1 MRKIEKI
8 KLLPIIIVWGF
19 VPLLVRMQPYQ
30 TGLSQFEWYPDSSE
44 WQTDFFLVWK
54 SWFITA
60 CAICMLLILAYNYFE
75 RKREMRV
82 EWPFYLVLAY
92 GVLVFLS
99 GLLSGN
105 SSFAFRGGYE
115 IYESV
120 WVLLSYCIIIYYTYQ
135 YVRTQEDVVR
145 LIEFTAIGV
154 GIQCVVGVS
163 QLVGMDVFR
172 TTIGKMLITPPSQWS
187 ELDTLSFRFPPHV
200 VYSTLYNVDYLG
212 YYVGIFL
219 PIMIVMLLFAGKIW
233 KKVVYAVL
241 SVALVLCLIGAGAL
255 GGAIAVIVGGI
266 VGSVVLISRNK
277 KWLLPGIASGAC
289 CAILFV
295 IVCLNTSLGEK
306 LYTVF
311 VGTTKG
317 YDAFAVKAIETNDED
332 VVFDINGE
340 RLHIRYMIDDATGG
354 VYVACSD
361 ETGNDLD
368 TQLTGENHS
377 IYEILDDRFDCVT
390 VEPAYVSEYI
400 GISVVA
406 DGVEWNFTNQVDGT
420 YYYANPIGKFVKMEP
435 VETVNVFNNDAFQNR
450 GVIWNHTIPHLK
462 EHILLGSGANTFVL
476 VYPQNDYIYKT
487 YMNMATMFDVKAH
500 NWYLQQWIE
509 NGLLALLCILAF
521 YGIYFV
527 RSVKLY
533 RRITFKHNMSA
544 YMGFAVFI
552 GINSYMISSI
562 VNDSYVCTAPVLW
575 CAFGLGYALNRMNAE
590 YLKKEQKGENK

>member
-1 MRKIEKI
+1 
-8 KLLPIIIVWGF
+8 
-19 VPLLVRMQPYQ
+19 
-30 TGLSQFEWYPDSSE
+30 
-44 WQTDFFLVWK
+44 
-54 SWFITA
+54 
-60 CAICMLLILAYNYFE
+60 ML
-75 RKREMRV
+75 
-82 EWPFYLVLAY
+82 
-92 GVLVFLS
+92 LS
-99 GLLSGN
+99 GLLSEN
-105 SSFAFRGGYE
+105 SPFAFHGGYE
-115 IYESV
+115 ICESV
-120 WVLLSYCIIIYYTYQ
+120 WVLLSYCMIIYYVYQ

-145 LIEFTAIGV
+145 LIKFTAIGV
-154 GIQCVVGVS
+154 GIHCVVGVS

-172 TTIGKMLITPPSQWS
+172 TTIGKMLITPRSQWS
-187 ELDTLSFRFPPHV
+187 ELDKLSFTFPPHV

-219 PIMIVMLLFAGKIW
+219 PIMIVMLLFAKKTWTKI
-233 KKVVYAVL
+233 VYAVL
-241 SVALVLCLIGAGAL
+241 SAALVLCLIGAGAW
-255 GGAIAVIVGGI
+255 GGVIAVVAGM
-266 VGSVVLISRNK
+266 VVAAMVLISRNK
-277 KWLLPGIASGAC
+277 RSLLAGTVFGSC
-289 CAILFV
+289 CVAVFV
-295 IVCLNTSLGEK
+295 IACLNTTLGEK

-340 RLHIRYMIDDATGG
+340 RLHIRYMIDDTTGG

-361 ETGNDLD
+361 EADNELN

-377 IYEILDDRFDCVT
+377 IYEILDERFACVT
-390 VEPAYVSEYI
+390 VEPAYVSEYV

-406 DGVEWNFTNQVDGT
+406 DGREWNFTNQIDGT
-420 YYYANPIGKFVKMEP
+420 YYYANPIGKFVKTEA
-435 VETVNVFNNDAFQNR
+435 VQTVNVFNNDAFQNR

-476 VYPQNDYIYKT
+476 VYPQNDYIYKV

-521 YGIYFV
+521 YGIYFA

-533 RRITFKHNMSA
+533 RKVTFKHNMSA
-544 YMGFAVFI
+544 CMGFAVFI

-575 CAFGLGYALNRMNAE
+575 CAFGLGYTLNRMIAE
-590 YLKKEQKGENK
+590 SQEKNKKGENK